1 MPRRRGSRLK
11 RNFHVL
17 KALFK
22 SKPKRRKELLAS
34 ADSDLVH
41 SLCDCS
47 KNVLNGNV
55 PLSSSRKKQLK
66 RHRKL
71 LRTLADSSVPFG
83 TRSRIIKK
91 QRGGFLPLIPA
102 LLAPILGIVGNLIGD
117 AISK

>member
-1 MPRRRGSRLK
+1 MARRRTSRLK

-17 KALFK
+17 KALYK
-22 SKPKRRKELLAS
+22 SKPSRRRELLAN

-47 KNVLNGNV
+47 KNVLNGNI
-55 PLSSSRKKQLK
+55 PLSSNRKKQLK

-71 LRTLADSSVPFG
+71 LRTLANPSVPFG

-91 QRGGFLPLIPA
+91 QRGGFLPLLPA
-102 LLAPILGIVGNLIGD
+102 LLGPIIGVVGNLLGGLI
-117 AISK
+117 K

>member
-1 MPRRRGSRLK
+1 MVQRRASRLK

-17 KALFK
+17 KALYN
-22 SKPKRRKELLAS
+22 SKPSRRKQLLAS
-34 ADSDLVH
+34 ADRDLVH

-55 PLSSSRKKQLK
+55 PLSSGRKKQLK

-71 LRTLADSSVPFG
+71 LRTLASSATPFG

-91 QRGGFLPLIPA
+91 QKGGFLPLLPA

-117 AISK
+117 AIRK